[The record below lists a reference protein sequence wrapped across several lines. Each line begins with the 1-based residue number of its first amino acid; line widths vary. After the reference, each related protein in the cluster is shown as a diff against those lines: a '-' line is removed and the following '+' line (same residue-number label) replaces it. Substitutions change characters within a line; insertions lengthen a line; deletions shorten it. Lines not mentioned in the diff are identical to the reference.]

1 MPRLKA
7 MLAVAGLT
15 SFTRRAATPKAD
27 YELEPIRRPLD
38 ESKADLQD
46 EWLFDA
52 NHERKAHAS
61 ALDGLASSLT
71 RLRMAISE
79 ISTHAPITVEAEPA
93 MPIGAMSFDS
103 DLFDGEPMMFGSG
116 TAEASPFDQL
126 LFGESAPSVDFIPE
140 ARDVDIFRQ
149 AA

>member
-15 SFTRRAATPKAD
+15 SFTRRAAKPKAD

-46 EWLFDA
+46 DWLF
-52 NHERKAHAS
+52 EAHAERAAHSS
-61 ALDGLASSLT
+61 ALNALSSSLE
-71 RLRMAISE
+71 RLRAAVSAIS
-79 ISTHAPITVEAEPA
+79 IDAPIVVEAEPV
-93 MPIGAMSFDS
+93 MSLGAVSFDS
-103 DLFDGEPMMFGSG
+103 DLFDGEPMMIGAGHSQQ
-116 TAEASPFDQL
+116 SPFDAL
-126 LFGESAPSVDFIPE
+126 LFGDDMLTGALSGEDGH
-140 ARDVDIFRQ
+140 DVLFQQ